1 MLNKRLQIALEFMI
15 IFAFVLVVFLF
26 LFALVA
32 SQRAQ
37 TSSSQIYSQEQLIAQ
52 SVAAQIDAALRAGN
66 GYTARVPI
74 TGAIGTLPY
83 QLLVTK
89 SGGVIVNAT
98 AGNQALQAFA
108 FSTARNVLSKS
119 SYLQANTFYYNLPIA
134 NGTLVIQNS
143 FGTICIDY
151 ACPNTSAQAANVTL
165 AGQVAHAALLNGQS
179 SYIDAGN
186 SPLLNLVN
194 SLTFSAWIEINSNT
208 VLNNY
213 PRIVSKGNGSP
224 SLAVTG
230 YEFWQATGTTAV
242 CYTWGNGQTQ
252 TSGGIESVGCT
263 PNLAMGKWYQIV
275 GTYSWSGTQSSASFY
290 LNGVSIGSM
299 TASVQ
304 MSSPAAWNVIFG
316 TGGWNGANAGGEGFF
331 NGSMANVQIYNAVIS
346 PAQVSQLYQEG
357 IGGQPVLPANIVGWW
372 PLNGNANDYSGNGN
386 NGIVNGPLLFPAVA
400 ELFAKV
406 TNQAGYAMAN
416 DLVGFATTLGSFN
429 ANQMSANRVYANYTN
444 ANGIAIAFLNQQGNN
459 GQALVK
465 ATAYN
470 GNTSLS
476 GNLVGWWPLNL
487 GQGNTAYD
495 ISGNGNSG
503 SMIGYAGWSNPNY
516 VAGFDGNT
524 SYIAPTN
531 TALMQPGSITYSA
544 WIYPT
549 YAPAS
554 SSACSRVIQDGSD
567 GGGGWEMDFDCLG
580 GSAAS
585 TAATCAAHTANG
597 WSSDANTP
605 PLQLNKWYMVTCQ
618 YSSASGVVSTYVDGQ
633 LVASNTIGGGVITY
647 GSAAVPYIG
656 VDDAKR
662 ALQFFYGRI
671 ANAQVYNSL
680 LTQAQILQLYK
691 SGISGVPVTSGS
703 VVGWWPLN
711 GNANDYSGNGFNGTI
726 YGNLNFIPSQASPGN
741 NATSV
746 LAASFNGV
754 ADVIV
759 PPAVSLNATSISVS
773 SWVNPYASGNQAIIA
788 KSNTCSGG
796 INNGWVLEL
805 INNNP
810 SVWIYGVT
818 SGWVSST
825 LAVPTNAISNV
836 GFTYGSG
843 QLAFYVN
850 GQKSTATTATSNA
863 LPLNNANVLIG
874 NQGACNLFHGNIS
887 NVQMYN
893 NVLTS
898 SQMQQIYSMG
908 EAGVPL
914 SNSSLVGWWPLDG
927 NANDYSGHGNNGT
940 ATNVIYIP
948 QSVTRPALPVS
959 FGGTGTNFNGQSSE
973 IATASNVNLPA
984 TTPETLVAWIYTASY
999 PGPGTPAATNPSVG
1013 SVVLQEGTT
1022 NNANTYIINYTG
1034 HLGIDVWGCGT
1045 ARSVGTVPLNAWVQ
1059 VAYVYNAL
1067 ANSLAYYINGRP
1079 SGTVTPCGY
1088 HSTNSPLVLGYN
1100 NIGSSDNAFAGA
1112 MADVQLYNAAFS
1124 PSAIYQLYVS
1134 QSPPSASASIPQSW
1148 LP

>member
-151 ACPNTSAQAANVTL
+151 ACPNTSAQAANVSL
-165 AGQVAHAALLNGQS
+165 SSQVVHAAAISGLNPAIVGPQMTINLNTNSYSMCAWADVPAYQS
-179 SYIDAGN
+179 NAYGDVLVAVSYAGTGLVTVPSASSIGIKGFVGGIANNYGSTTYGVWHLYCVVYQGGGSSSRTLYID
-186 SPLLNLVN
+186 
-194 SLTFSAWIEINSNT
+194 
-208 VLNNY
+208 
-213 PRIVSKGNGSP
+213 GS
-224 SLAVTG
+224 
-230 YEFWQATGTTAV
+230 
-242 CYTWGNGQTQ
+242 
-252 TSGGIESVGCT
+252 SVGT
-263 PNLAMGKWYQIV
+263 D
-275 GTYSWSGTQSSASFY
+275 TSS
-290 LNGVSIGSM
+290 
-299 TASVQ
+299 TAS
-304 MSSPAAWNVIFG
+304 SF
-316 TGGWNGANAGGEGFF
+316 TGNLIIGNDGYTCCGLTTNPPDYE
-331 NGSMANVQIYNAVIS
+331 SNVQIYNIS
-346 PAQVSQLYQEG
+346 LSASQVKSLYQEG
-357 IGGQPVLPANIVGWW
+357 IAGAPIAPAKVMGWW

-386 NGIVNGPLLFPAVA
+386 NGAIAGPILFPTVA

-406 TNQAGYAMAN
+406 INQAGGAASN
-416 DLVGFATTLGSFN
+416 VLVGFTTTLGVFN
-429 ANQMSANRVYANYTN
+429 GNQMPANQVYTNYTN

-470 GNTSLS
+470 GNTSLA

-487 GQGNTAYD
+487 GQGNTTYD

-503 SMIGYAGWSNPNY
+503 SMKGYAGWSSPNY
-516 VAGFDGNT
+516 VANFDGATSAINVGSNSMLSPSSFTIAGWVDLNT
-524 SYIAPTN
+524 NSPWMMIDRGAAGSAGTYYIYGDHVSTGAGNGPDCTIYGPTGIRYDTFFGSLALNTWYFLACSFNSATGTVQTYVNGVLVSSTGSAALGTSTSSVLIGNYTNHNYYTNGQMANIQFYN
-531 TALMQPGSITYSA
+531 TALS
-544 WIYPT
+544 PT
-549 YAPAS
+549 
-554 SSACSRVIQDGSD
+554 
-567 GGGGWEMDFDCLG
+567 
-580 GSAAS
+580 
-585 TAATCAAHTANG
+585 
-597 WSSDANTP
+597 
-605 PLQLNKWYMVTCQ
+605 
-618 YSSASGVVSTYVDGQ
+618 
-633 LVASNTIGGGVITY
+633 
-647 GSAAVPYIG
+647 
-656 VDDAKR
+656 
-662 ALQFFYGRI
+662 
-671 ANAQVYNSL
+671 QV
-680 LTQAQILQLYK
+680 LQLYQQ
-691 SGISGVPVTSGS
+691 GIAAPPITSGS

-726 YGNLNFIPSQASPGN
+726 YGNLNFIPSPASPGN

-754 ADVIV
+754 SSYITHTPNNALN
-759 PPAVSLNATSISVS
+759 PSTLTVSAWVRTTQVAYQTVVGDFPYCTSGAQGNGWRLNLR
-773 SWVNPYASGNQAIIA
+773 
-788 KSNTCSGG
+788 
-796 INNGWVLEL
+796 NNGNIWFSIGYWGADNGDSIWTGTYSTNTLYHLVGVLNKTKTSL
-805 INNNP
+805 YVNGVP
-810 SVWIYGVT
+810 VASGVT
-818 SGWVSST
+818 SASLNTINPVTIGAS
-825 LAVPTNAISNV
+825 V
-836 GFTYGSG
+836 GC
-843 QLAFYVN
+843 N
-850 GQKSTATTATSNA
+850 GG
-863 LPLNNANVLIG
+863 L
-874 NQGACNLFHGNIS
+874 
-887 NVQMYN
+887 
-893 NVLTS
+893 
-898 SQMQQIYSMG
+898 G
-908 EAGVPL
+908 EPL
-914 SNSSLVGWWPLDG
+914 SGNVTDVQVYNKSLSASQVGTLYQEGAAGAPLAGGGLVAWWPLNG

-940 ATNVIYIP
+940 ATNVIYAP

-973 IATASNVNLPA
+973 ITTASNVNLPA

-1100 NIGSSDNAFAGA
+1100 NIGSSNNAFAGA

-1134 QSPPSASASIPQSW
+1134 QSPPSASASIPLSW

>member
-1 MLNKRLQIALEFMI
+1 MLNKKLQIALEFMI

-74 TGAIGTLPY
+74 TGAMGTLAY

-151 ACPNTSAQAANVTL
+151 ACPNTSAQAANVSLSSQVVHSLSFDGGSTSGGVTEAVL
-165 AGQVAHAALLNGQS
+165 TTAPGNLIGNGDFSISVWVNARNPTTNQWIGGLVTNWNGPHPIQGYFTGINTAGYPYMSVYSGISGDPA
-179 SYIDAGN
+179 
-186 SPLLNLVN
+186 
-194 SLTFSAWIEINSNT
+194 NT
-208 VLNNY
+208 VISTQN
-213 PRIVSKGNGSP
+213 IKGKGWYNVVFVRKASSTLYVYVDGVATSAPDGSP
-224 SLAVTG
+224 SNL
-230 YEFWQATGTTAV
+230 YIN
-242 CYTWGNGQTQ
+242 GNGNAANVRLGDV
-252 TSGGIESVGCT
+252 SGSI
-263 PNLAMGKWYQIV
+263 
-275 GTYSWSGTQSSASFY
+275 
-290 LNGVSIGSM
+290 LNG
-299 TASVQ
+299 
-304 MSSPAAWNVIFG
+304 NL
-316 TGGWNGANAGGEGFF
+316 
-331 NGSMANVQIYNAVIS
+331 ANVQLYTSALS
-346 PAQVSQLYQEG
+346 AAQVQALYQSG
-357 IGGQPVLPANIVGWW
+357 IAGQPFTANLVAWW
-372 PLNGNANDYSGNGN
+372 PLNGNANDYSGNGY
-386 NGIVNGPLLFPAVA
+386 GGTIAGLPSIFPAVA

-406 TNQAGYAMAN
+406 TTQAGYAMAN
-416 DLVGFATTLGSFN
+416 ALVGFTTTLGLFN
-429 ANQMSANRVYANYTN
+429 GNQIPANQVYTNYTN
-444 ANGIAIAFLNQQGNN
+444 ANGIATAFLNQQGNN
-459 GQALVK
+459 GQALVR
-465 ATAYN
+465 ATAFN
-470 GNTSLS
+470 GNSALTA
-476 GNLVGWWPLNL
+476 NLVGWWPFNL
-487 GQGNTAYD
+487 GQGNTTFD
-495 ISGNGNSG
+495 LSGNGNSG
-503 SMIGYAGWSNPNY
+503 SMKGYAGWSSPNY
-516 VAGFDGNT
+516 IAGFDGNT

-580 GSAAS
+580 GSTAS

-656 VDDAKR
+656 VDDAKK

-680 LTQAQILQLYK
+680 LTQTQILQLYQ

-741 NATSV
+741 NATGV

-788 KSNTCSGG
+788 KSNTCGGG

-843 QLAFYVN
+843 QLAFYIN

-914 SNSSLVGWWPLDG
+914 SNSSLVGWWPLNG

-940 ATNVIYIP
+940 ATNVIYVP
-948 QSVTRPALPVS
+948 QSVTLPAVTSP
-959 FGGTGTNFNGQSSE
+959 FGGTGVNFNGQ
-973 IATASNVNLPA
+973 ASYISLGFNLGGYLYINGDNAHPGKLCFYVTSWVCA
-984 TTPETLVAWIYTASY
+984 GNLQNKAWQYVAAADNHTSNTLTLYINGIGVGSFAAQGTPSNTYAAWIY
-999 PGPGTPAATNPSVG
+999 P
-1013 SVVLQEGTT
+1013 
-1022 NNANTYIINYTG
+1022 NNAVNQQAIVGRDDNGVNSEI
-1034 HLGIDVWGCGT
+1034 GI
-1045 ARSVGTVPLNAWVQ
+1045 RNAGI
-1059 VAYVYNAL
+1059 
-1067 ANSLAYYINGRP
+1067 SPFNG
-1079 SGTVTPCGY
+1079 S
-1088 HSTNSPLVLGYN
+1088 
-1100 NIGSSDNAFAGA
+1100 I
-1112 MADVQLYNAAFS
+1112 ADVQIYSAALTASQVQKLYQSQA
-1124 PSAIYQLYVS
+1124 PQSAG
-1134 QSPPSASASIPQSW
+1134 ATIPLSW